1 MITLAQAS
9 EVFQSV
15 FGRAPNA
22 SEVSNFQL
30 ALAANN
36 PALVSQSALE
46 NYLKSTPD
54 YQIYAATL
62 PVATPTPTTT
72 PAPTTTPKPTSSPST
87 GLLDAAKPIS
97 ISQAAEVFYG
107 LFGRQ
112 PSQNELSNFN
122 AAIAANNPVLS
133 SETSFYNYLR
143 NTPEYQTYVNSL
155 LSMQSQVLGKPS
167 TGTTTTT
174 TTAPTT
180 TPAPTGTPAPT
191 SAPGVPINDV
201 QASAVFQS
209 VFGRV
214 PNATELANFRGYQQG
229 TTPFTSADALT
240 TYLMS
245 TPDYAF
251 YKANQALPPETY
263 GKAVVPQA
271 QLQYGYGPEQGLLT
285 NIKGPTGQQI
295 QNYMDAFYAASY
307 GGTPTA
313 GLLAPRV
320 AANQVTLPASFYA
333 MPQGAPTAQ
342 QLAATGQG
350 LLNTGAT
357 FNDLRAEAQK
367 SNLSPQVTGS
377 ILSTLN
383 QGASLPYVQGLLSGT
398 LPLVAG
404 ENLLAYK

>member
-1 MITLAQAS
+1 M
-9 EVFQSV
+9 
-15 FGRAPNA
+15 
-22 SEVSNFQL
+22 
-30 ALAANN
+30 
-36 PALVSQSALE
+36 
-46 NYLKSTPD
+46 
-54 YQIYAATL
+54 
-62 PVATPTPTTT
+62 
-72 PAPTTTPKPTSSPST
+72 
-87 GLLDAAKPIS
+87 
-97 ISQAAEVFYG
+97 
-107 LFGRQ
+107 
-112 PSQNELSNFN
+112 
-122 AAIAANNPVLS
+122 
-133 SETSFYNYLR
+133 
-143 NTPEYQTYVNSL
+143 
-155 LSMQSQVLGKPS
+155 
-167 TGTTTTT
+167 
-174 TTAPTT
+174 
-180 TPAPTGTPAPT
+180 
-191 SAPGVPINDV
+191 
-201 QASAVFQS
+201 
-209 VFGRV
+209 
-214 PNATELANFRGYQQG
+214 
-229 TTPFTSADALT
+229 
-240 TYLMS
+240 
-245 TPDYAF
+245 
-251 YKANQALPPETY
+251 TY
-263 GKAVVPQA
+263 GRTVVPQA

-350 LLNTGAT
+350 LLNTGTT